1 MSSVAVPERRE
12 AAPERDGPPRAA
24 LLVRVADTVRAW
36 SPATWA
42 GVDVAVALVTFGA
55 LTVPAALGVPTHEG
69 HPAAALAL
77 GAAASLPLAVRRRW
91 PVPVLAVITAATVAA
106 LLLGVRTTP
115 FVSNAGPGVGL
126 AMYTVASRA
135 RSREEAL
142 NALGVVA
149 AATGILNLV
158 AMALYPEQDH
168 NAVHS
173 LAAVAGWFV
182 GDTVRTQRA
191 YEADL
196 AARSRAEA
204 GERTRRAAAE
214 ERLRLAREVHDVVS
228 HSLSL
233 IAVRSGVGRMVAR
246 EQPDEA
252 VAALAT
258 IEETS
263 RSALDELRRLLR
275 ADRSAV
281 SADAAA
287 VDRSSVAPM
296 PGLADLP
303 ELADRMAEAGVPV
316 DLRVGP
322 DADDAGATVVP
333 PALLPALP
341 PLLEL
346 SAHRIVQESLTN
358 VLRHAG
364 HVPAT
369 VTVTRAADA
378 LEVEVTDPGAGARPP
393 GGTGGPAG
401 PGSGLGLAGMA
412 ERVALY
418 GGTLDAGPR
427 PGGGWRVHARLPL
440 APPGE
445 APVRGEVEP

>member
-1 MSSVAVPERRE
+1 MSSPVATDVAPGE
-12 AAPERDGPPRAA
+12 AGRPRAA
-24 LLVRVADTVRAW
+24 FLVRVAGTVRAW

-42 GVDVAVALVTFGA
+42 WVDRVVAVVTFGA

-77 GAAASLPLAVRRRW
+77 GAAASLPIAVRRRW
-91 PVPVLAVITAATVAA
+91 PVPVLAVVTVATIAA

-115 FVSNAGPGVGL
+115 FVSNAGPAVGL

-135 RSREEAL
+135 RSQGESLA
-142 NALGVVA
+142 ALGLVGA
-149 AATGILNLV
+149 STGILNLV
-158 AMALYPEQDH
+158 VISLYPDQDH
-168 NAVHS
+168 NAVHALS
-173 LAAVAGWFV
+173 AAAGWFV
-182 GDTVRTQRA
+182 GDSVRTQWA
-191 YEADL
+191 YRADL
-196 AARSRAEA
+196 DARRRAEA

-233 IAVRSGVGRMVAR
+233 IAVRAGVGRMVAR

-263 RSALDELRRLLR
+263 RGALDELRRLLR
-275 ADRSAV
+275 AHRAAPSADPATDRSPI
-281 SADAAA
+281 
-287 VDRSSVAPM
+287 APM

-303 ELADRMAEAGVPV
+303 ELAGRMREAGVAV
-316 DLRVGP
+316 DLRV
-322 DADDAGATVVP
+322 DVERADR
-333 PALLPALP
+333 P
-341 PLLEL
+341 PLAPLVAL

-369 VTVTRAADA
+369 VTVTRTADA
-378 LEVEVTDPGAGARPP
+378 LDIEVTDPGPGARPP
-393 GGTGGPAG
+393 GSPGGPAG

-418 GGTLDAGPR
+418 GGALDAGPR
-427 PGGGWRVHARLPL
+427 PGGGWRVHAHLPL
-440 APPGE
+440 ATPGE
-445 APVRGEVEP
+445 AP

>member
-1 MSSVAVPERRE
+1 
-12 AAPERDGPPRAA
+12 
-24 LLVRVADTVRAW
+24 
-36 SPATWA
+36 
-42 GVDVAVALVTFGA
+42 
-55 LTVPAALGVPTHEG
+55 
-69 HPAAALAL
+69 
-77 GAAASLPLAVRRRW
+77 
-91 PVPVLAVITAATVAA
+91 
-106 LLLGVRTTP
+106 
-115 FVSNAGPGVGL
+115 
-126 AMYTVASRA
+126 
-135 RSREEAL
+135 
-142 NALGVVA
+142 
-149 AATGILNLV
+149 
-158 AMALYPEQDH
+158 
-168 NAVHS
+168 
-173 LAAVAGWFV
+173 
-182 GDTVRTQRA
+182 
-191 YEADL
+191 
-196 AARSRAEA
+196 
-204 GERTRRAAAE
+204 
-214 ERLRLAREVHDVVS
+214 
-228 HSLSL
+228 
-233 IAVRSGVGRMVAR
+233 VAR

-281 SADAAA
+281 SADPAA

-322 DADDAGATVVP
+322 DAGDADPDPDADADPGATAPAP
-333 PALLPALP
+333 PAPLP

-445 APVRGEVEP
+445 APAPPGEVGP